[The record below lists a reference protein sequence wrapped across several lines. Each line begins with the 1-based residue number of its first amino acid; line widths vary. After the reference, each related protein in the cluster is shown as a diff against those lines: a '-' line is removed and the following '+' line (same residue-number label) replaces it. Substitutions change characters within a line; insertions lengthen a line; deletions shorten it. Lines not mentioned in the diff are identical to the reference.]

1 MRLNQIAL
9 IVIIFII
16 VSFLLTI
23 FGVLPVT
30 LIDILSYSLLIVGIA
45 LVYSEGIRQ
54 NGLSVF
60 LGSVIFLIGV
70 YVLITENFSLNI
82 NKEISVPIILIIS
95 GTGLLVLHIISSTRI
110 IFLLI
115 SIACLSSGITLMIVD
130 SKWSIR
136 TFTHSVMPVLNYL
149 WPIII
154 ILAVFVLFLRK

>member
-16 VSFLLTI
+16 VSFLLAI

-30 LIDILSYSLLIVGIA
+30 LIDILSYSLLIIGMA

-70 YVLITENFSLNI
+70 YVLISENFTMNI

-95 GTGLLVLHIISSTRI
+95 GAGLLILHIITSTRI
-110 IFLLI
+110 IFLLV
-115 SIACLSSGITLMIVD
+115 SIACLSSGMTLLIID
-130 SKWSIR
+130 SRWSIS
-136 TFTHSVMPVLNYL
+136 TFIHSVIPVLNYL

-154 ILAVFVLFLRK
+154 ILAVFILLLRK

>member
-30 LIDILSYSLLIVGIA
+30 LIDILSYSLLIIGMA

-70 YVLITENFSLNI
+70 YALISENFTLNI

-95 GTGLLVLHIISSTRI
+95 GSGLLILHIITSTRI
-110 IFLLI
+110 IFLLV
-115 SIACLSSGITLMIVD
+115 SIACLSSGMTLLILD
-130 SKWSIR
+130 SRWSIS
-136 TFTHSVMPVLNYL
+136 TFIHSVIPVLNYL

-154 ILAVFVLFLRK
+154 ILAVFILLLRK